1 MIVKDP
7 RVQLLITARPMT
19 VVDIDLDRTRS
30 LRILAHP
37 EDMKLYL
44 ESQINHEKQLSRI
57 IQRDPGLRGC
67 IVDTIV
73 SKANGMFLAAELH
86 LASLASKN
94 SLSKVRKSLETIPED
109 LDGVYDEAMLRIEA
123 QNRDDLQLAESILSW
138 ITYAY
143 RPLKLIE
150 LCHALA
156 VEPEEDTLD
165 PENMPDIL
173 TLVDICAGLV
183 TIDESSGVIRLV
195 HFTTQDYFQ
204 RLRIT
209 RFPQAQTYITKICLA
224 YLLIKEFEDGCS
236 LSEPELIARAKSFP
250 FLTYA
255 ASFWA
260 RHMRSAEKG
269 GLIDKDVREMA
280 LNLLKSKH
288 PFANAYQ
295 ADYWEKRRRFSSQV
309 PIAAVPLHFAIAH
322 GLTWIAQELIKDS
335 PDVNAIGPHGLSALE
350 IAVEYNNDPVIR
362 DLLSSGAL
370 VRRTN
375 ISGQTLLYDA
385 IIWESMTIAHLL
397 IESAKGSGLK
407 GKLWHATLEVA
418 LRDED
423 FRAIELLRD
432 LVDPDIP
439 VSPLLDEFLGELVSA
454 NQPRKPITR
463 IVDVVAKSAH
473 VGRADTKN
481 LSSLLWGPEMGLD
494 EGIVLFART
503 GKGLTLFSVELL
515 QDLDFSILCELA
527 GLSTLVL
534 PKPDAEIH
542 QVGLALS
549 HEHVGNQ
556 ADAAVESYRSD
567 GTDTASLLVNS
578 VLEYQERPFLL
589 LHRLS
594 GHLGEVWCTSF
605 SHNGTML
612 AVSGKGGDIFIYN
625 TSNYGTIDADQLDRN
640 RHG

>member
-1 MIVKDP
+1 M
-7 RVQLLITARPMT
+7 
-19 VVDIDLDRTRS
+19 
-30 LRILAHP
+30 
-37 EDMKLYL
+37 
-44 ESQINHEKQLSRI
+44 
-57 IQRDPGLRGC
+57 
-67 IVDTIV
+67 
-73 SKANGMFLAAELH
+73 
-86 LASLASKN
+86 
-94 SLSKVRKSLETIPED
+94 
-109 LDGVYDEAMLRIEA
+109 
-123 QNRDDLQLAESILSW
+123 
-138 ITYAY
+138 
-143 RPLKLIE
+143 
-150 LCHALA
+150 
-156 VEPEEDTLD
+156 
-165 PENMPDIL
+165 
-173 TLVDICAGLV
+173 
-183 TIDESSGVIRLV
+183 
-195 HFTTQDYFQ
+195 
-204 RLRIT
+204 
-209 RFPQAQTYITKICLA
+209 
-224 YLLIKEFEDGCS
+224 
-236 LSEPELIARAKSFP
+236 
-250 FLTYA
+250 
-255 ASFWA
+255 
-260 RHMRSAEKG
+260 
-269 GLIDKDVREMA
+269 
-280 LNLLKSKH
+280 
-288 PFANAYQ
+288 
-295 ADYWEKRRRFSSQV
+295 
-309 PIAAVPLHFAIAH
+309 
-322 GLTWIAQELIKDS
+322 
-335 PDVNAIGPHGLSALE
+335 E

-640 RHG
+640 HHG

>member
-1 MIVKDP
+1 
-7 RVQLLITARPMT
+7 
-19 VVDIDLDRTRS
+19 
-30 LRILAHP
+30 
-37 EDMKLYL
+37 
-44 ESQINHEKQLSRI
+44 
-57 IQRDPGLRGC
+57 
-67 IVDTIV
+67 
-73 SKANGMFLAAELH
+73 
-86 LASLASKN
+86 
-94 SLSKVRKSLETIPED
+94 
-109 LDGVYDEAMLRIEA
+109 
-123 QNRDDLQLAESILSW
+123 
-138 ITYAY
+138 
-143 RPLKLIE
+143 
-150 LCHALA
+150 
-156 VEPEEDTLD
+156 
-165 PENMPDIL
+165 MPDIL

-236 LSEPELIARAKSFP
+236 LSEPELIARAKRFP

-625 TSNYGTIDADQLDRN
+625 TSNYGTIDADKLDRN
-640 RHG
+640 HHG